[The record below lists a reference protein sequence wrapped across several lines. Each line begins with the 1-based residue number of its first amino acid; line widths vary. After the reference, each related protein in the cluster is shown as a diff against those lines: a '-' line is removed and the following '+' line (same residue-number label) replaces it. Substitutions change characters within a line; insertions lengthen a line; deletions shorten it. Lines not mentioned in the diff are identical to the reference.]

1 MIYKNTIIR
10 RTLQP
15 LWSSLDRVVR
25 PYISKGLVVAVS
37 GGADSRALLE
47 SLALWPQRRAG
58 RIIIACFDHQQ
69 RLQSKR
75 ESKLVAMR
83 AQVLGFTVHHE
94 SFNIGLKGEKELRVL
109 RYQALQKLA
118 AFFACKSIVTAH
130 HMDDNAEGFLMAMFG
145 YGGGSLGAAMAASDN
160 LNDYF
165 LLRPFLNLSKNQLLL
180 ALTMLGYTDY
190 ALDNLD
196 QDRKGQRA
204 YVRHEIMPGLSGHFP
219 AINIRLDLL
228 ARSQFEHNL
237 VLHTHAGELINWLG
251 DSAEIELFNNSD
263 RLSLSLAI
271 RQALTRLCPDKDFRQ
286 SRPTLEKILNHYW
299 GEPGL
304 NQTLKRVTPRSS
316 RTKKYYFP
324 GALVEASGTKI
335 IIRRLF
341 PQKGRAS

>member
-1 MIYKNTIIR
+1 M
-10 RTLQP
+10 
-15 LWSSLDRVVR
+15 

-37 GGADSRALLE
+37 GGPDSRALLE
-47 SLALWPQRRAG
+47 SLAIWPRRMDG
-58 RIIIACFDHQQ
+58 LIVIACFDHQQ

-94 SFNIGLKGEKELRVL
+94 SFNVGLKGEKELRDL
-109 RYQALQKLA
+109 RYQALQKVA
-118 AFFACKSIVTAH
+118 ARFACKSIVTAH

-145 YGGGSLGAAMAASDN
+145 YGGGALGAAMAPCGH

-165 LLRPFLNLSKNQLLL
+165 LLRPFLKLSKNQLLL
-180 ALTMLGYTDY
+180 ALTTLGYTDY
-190 ALDNLD
+190 SLDNFD

-204 YVRHEIMPGLSGHFP
+204 YVRHELMPTLSRHCHG
-219 AINIRLDLL
+219 INMRLDLL
-228 ARSQFEHNL
+228 ARSQLEHNL
-237 VLHTHAGELINWLG
+237 VLDTHAGELINWLG
-251 DSAEIELFNNSD
+251 DSAEIELFKSSD
-263 RLSLSLAI
+263 RLILGLAI

-304 NQTLKRVTPRSS
+304 DQTLKWVTLRGS

-324 GALVEASGTKI
+324 GVLVEASGTKI

-341 PQKGRAS
+341 PSDAL